1 MSATPAQIFKF
12 LWFMP
17 SLGVR
22 SPFWA
27 SYPKRMLDS
36 LSEGVLTKQTQAMG
50 LPRNNLFRRPW
61 ARQCSGCGRRG
72 ASGTRGATP
81 PPPPT
86 TSRVSHDLRCFH
98 SCNWGHGL
106 GSYSQCSVLPTDYGH
121 TMAKFLILCGPNSNP
136 NSPNAPLFICPSTKV
151 WDFNEK
157 KASLG
162 VSNDYRAPMAKI
174 CSGIPTPTPTFYE

>member
-1 MSATPAQIFKF
+1 
-12 LWFMP
+12 
-17 SLGVR
+17 
-22 SPFWA
+22 
-27 SYPKRMLDS
+27 
-36 LSEGVLTKQTQAMG
+36 MG
-50 LPRNNLFRRPW
+50 LPRNNLFWCPR

-121 TMAKFLILCGPNSNP
+121 TMAKFPMPNKYFGFGYKGLVFCRSNGWLMENKKKKPTVPKSVLINRTKIPQMLQKIS
-136 NSPNAPLFICPSTKV
+136 AQFVCPSPKV
-151 WDFNEK
+151 WDFRK
-157 KASLG
+157 KSSLG
-162 VSNDYRAPMAKI
+162 VRSPSLMLMNPLAFITRP
-174 CSGIPTPTPTFYE
+174 